1 MEIERR
7 AVKSSKC
14 DEHTGIS
21 NAPATST
28 RSIEVSEINFTET
41 GSKDQNKRSANIE
54 TVPTAGNTKKLQQN
68 PIGGSNV
75 KTMKKSEG
83 VLDSSPK
90 SEVALPKALNVNAD
104 TGINDEN
111 DKSSKSFSTTVKAP
125 QTANLNKNLTEDNTK
140 NTDKDGAAAIVSNRG
155 GNSKVLNTLVSVD
168 DSLDADEDDGSQ
180 KDIVSIGDDD
190 AVNSISP
197 STQSQTPPP
206 NQQTTKKATNASI
219 VAAMGVA
226 ASVVVAAAGISAAIP
241 DTILSPPKSETQT
254 DDANTATSSSSPA
267 SDSQLSPMT
276 ASVSATGTTAL
287 TPTTPPEA
295 PDIAATATA
304 DKVTSAATSTG
315 STPSKAASKRA
326 ASGSAASG
334 GDSSNVVG
342 KRVVQPINVVA
353 NGTMPKSSG
362 KPQMSAMNKK
372 LKEKTT
378 RTPRQRKQKSI
389 VPIYESEISDN
400 KTGIKLCIKKSDS
413 SGNLVASAGAPT
425 PPITGKSTSTSAT
438 NAPKQTRKRSRKSKS
453 KAKVDSDESEY
464 EVTPGKRGKNR
475 GGNGERQKKV
485 SFTSVEEQGEKHR
498 ASIEQGDWGARIPQE
513 ILYKI
518 FAILIDREGSLPT
531 LCRLGRVCTL
541 WRNVSLTPS
550 LWKSMDLSTW
560 IKDKYRTELKLKWF
574 VDNRCSECT
583 ELNVANWKMSD
594 INCFLNKLTVGCPN
608 LTSIT
613 LSGWKGLTSD
623 HLAYLTENMQK
634 LERIDLS
641 SINVEINAS
650 KSAVGPQSL
659 CSALKTMNG
668 RLTHLY
674 LAHNRLAGIPHVIK
688 TLASDCPNLVNLD
701 LSNVTTQAISHSII
715 HIEKLQHGC
724 PKLKVLRVTN
734 SHVLWSNATLQ
745 ETMDSP
751 GFPDLEELSVA
762 ALSEESR
769 ILGDDH
775 LQRILK
781 SSSKLKLLDVRGCAR
796 LTHESLIR
804 LPAWDIKHLFLSFC
818 SVTRDVGSGLE
829 LIASKWAHSLIELD
843 LAWANVQQPLDNAL
857 RALAE
862 KGSESPLAHLNLCG
876 SSVSD
881 EAVKEIL
888 ANCAHMSSINLSS
901 CRGLPR
907 GVKRLIQGQQELQEL
922 REVLKVQMKVKLPAQ
937 MKQEQEEEERRQRA
951 EQSGAS
957 AVDGDSGGGGGG
969 GGDDGGGAKIQS
981 N

>member
-1 MEIERR
+1 MEVENRPVEQPKCSGDAGMSNLSASSTGIPEIES
-7 AVKSSKC
+7 VENSNKYQNSKSTNNKF
-14 DEHTGIS
+14 ELTAENAKKIQNNPATVS
-21 NAPATST
+21 NANNTDKS
-28 RSIEVSEINFTET
+28 
-41 GSKDQNKRSANIE
+41 
-54 TVPTAGNTKKLQQN
+54 GNTLDASLN
-68 PIGGSNV
+68 P
-75 KTMKKSEG
+75 
-83 VLDSSPK
+83 
-90 SEVALPKALNVNAD
+90 EVALSKVVNACA
-104 TGINDEN
+104 TTETISEN
-111 DKSSKSFSTTVKAP
+111 DKSSTSTNKLDGTQLSSTIKKA
-125 QTANLNKNLTEDNTK
+125 LVDDN
-140 NTDKDGAAAIVSNRG
+140 DGTTTIESNAEN
-155 GNSKVLNTLVSVD
+155 NSKDNNSSLPLD
-168 DSLDADEDDGSQ
+168 DSQDDDEDDESQ
-180 KDIVSIGDDD
+180 KEVASTADDD
-190 AVNSISP
+190 IDNSLSP

-206 NQQTTKKATNASI
+206 KLQVTAKATNASV

-226 ASVVVAAAGISAAIP
+226 ASIVVADAGISAAIP

-276 ASVSATGTTAL
+276 ASVSATAL
-287 TPTTPPEA
+287 TPTKQPEA
-295 PDIAATATA
+295 SDIATTVDTGKLNIARSKSSKIATKRVASSKLPS
-304 DKVTSAATSTG
+304 DDGG
-315 STPSKAASKRA
+315 SSV
-326 ASGSAASG
+326 G
-334 GDSSNVVG
+334 G

-353 NGTMPKSSG
+353 NGTIPKSSG

-378 RTPRQRKQKSI
+378 RAPRQRKQKST

-413 SGNLVASAGAPT
+413 SGNLAASTGALT
-425 PPITGKSTSTSAT
+425 PPVTGKSTSTPAT
-438 NAPKQTRKRSRKSKS
+438 INAPKQTRKRSRKSKS
-453 KAKVDSDESEY
+453 KAKVDSDESEF
-464 EVTPGKRGKNR
+464 ELTSVKRGKNR
-475 GGNGERQKKV
+475 AGNSERQKKV
-485 SFTSVEEQGEKHR
+485 SFTGIEEQGEKHR
-498 ASIEQGDWGARIPQE
+498 ATIEQGDWGARIPPE
-513 ILYKI
+513 LLFKI
-518 FAILIDREGSLPT
+518 FEILIDREGCLPT
-531 LCRLGRVCTL
+531 LCRLARVCTL

-594 INCFLNKLTVGCPN
+594 INCFLNKLAVGCPN
-608 LTSIT
+608 LISIT
-613 LSGWKGLTSD
+613 LSGWKGFTSGQ
-623 HLAYLTENMQK
+623 LAYLTENMQK
-634 LERIDLS
+634 LQRLDLS
-641 SINVEINAS
+641 SINVEMNAS

-659 CSALKTMNG
+659 CIALRTMNS

-674 LAHNRLAGIPHVIK
+674 LAHNRLAGIPQIVS
-688 TLASDCPNLVNLD
+688 TLATHCPNLVNLD
-701 LSNVTTQAISHSII
+701 LSNVNTQATSHGIF

-734 SHVLWSNATLQ
+734 SHITWSNATLQ

-751 GFPDLEELSVA
+751 GFPELEELSVA
-762 ALSEESR
+762 ALTDECR
-769 ILGDDH
+769 VFGDDH

-781 SSSKLKLLDVRGCAR
+781 TSSKLKLLDVRGCAR

-907 GVKRLIQGQQELQEL
+907 GVKRLMQGQQELQEL

-937 MKQEQEEEERRQRA
+937 IKLEQEEEERRQRA
-951 EQSGAS
+951 QQCGAS
-957 AVDGDSGGGGGG
+957 ADGDNGGGVGGEGDGGGGN
-969 GGDDGGGAKIQS
+969 I
-981 N
+981 

>member
-1 MEIERR
+1 MEVEKRQLETSNCGVDVGTTNVSRMSKDSADTSETEVEENINKTPNHKEGTPMK
-7 AVKSSKC
+7 AVHNSVTKTTEE
-14 DEHTGIS
+14 DS
-21 NAPATST
+21 NKNENATDVT
-28 RSIEVSEINFTET
+28 AKQAEELLLKVTET
-41 GSKDQNKRSANIE
+41 NERTKSENIE
-54 TVPTAGNTKKLQQN
+54 ESNESMDKNGPTFKE
-68 PIGGSNV
+68 S
-75 KTMKKSEG
+75 KSEENSN
-83 VLDSSPK
+83 D
-90 SEVALPKALNVNAD
+90 LN
-104 TGINDEN
+104 E
-111 DKSSKSFSTTVKAP
+111 
-125 QTANLNKNLTEDNTK
+125 L
-140 NTDKDGAAAIVSNRG
+140 
-155 GNSKVLNTLVSVD
+155 D
-168 DSLDADEDDGSQ
+168 DSQDAAEDDDESQ
-180 KDIVSIGDDD
+180 KGDVSTADDD
-190 AVNSISP
+190 NSLSP
-197 STQSQTPPP
+197 STQSQTPPLRD
-206 NQQTTKKATNASI
+206 TTNATSSASI
-219 VAAMGVA
+219 AAAMGVA
-226 ASVVVAAAGISAAIP
+226 ASVVVAAAGIRAAIP

-267 SDSQLSPMT
+267 SDSQLSPMIT
-276 ASVSATGTTAL
+276 EASIGSSAAL
-287 TPTTPPEA
+287 TPTTPPEL
-295 PDIAATATA
+295 PEIAATGLSANVSNMVNCVGSSPTKTATKRGANPIDA
-304 DKVTSAATSTG
+304 DAE
-315 STPSKAASKRA
+315 
-326 ASGSAASG
+326 G
-334 GDSSNVVG
+334 GG
-342 KRVVQPINVVA
+342 KRVIQPINLVA
-353 NGTMPKSSG
+353 NGTIPKSSG
-362 KPQMSAMNKK
+362 KPLMSAMNKK
-372 LKEKTT
+372 LKEKPT
-378 RTPRQRKQKSI
+378 RAPRQRKQKSTL
-389 VPIYESEISDN
+389 PMYESEISDN

-413 SGNLVASAGAPT
+413 TGNLSGTTGILAPT
-425 PPITGKSTSTSAT
+425 VTAKVVETTTTAI
-438 NAPKQTRKRSRKSKS
+438 APKQTRKRSRKAKS
-453 KAKVDSDESEY
+453 KVRLDDDESEP
-464 EVTPGKRGKNR
+464 EVTTGKRGKNR
-475 GGNGERQKKV
+475 ASNAERQKKV
-485 SFTSVEEQGEKHR
+485 SFSGIEEQGEKHR

-513 ILYKI
+513 ILFKI
-518 FAILIDREGSLPT
+518 FEILIDREGCLPT

-541 WRNVSLTPS
+541 WRNVALTPS

-594 INCFLNKLTVGCPN
+594 INCFLNKLAIGCPN

-613 LSGWKGLTSD
+613 LSGWKGFTSD

-634 LERIDLS
+634 LQRLDLS
-641 SINVEINAS
+641 SVNSEMNAS

-659 CSALKTMNG
+659 CNALQTMNS

-674 LAHNRLAGIPHVIK
+674 LAHNRLAGIPQIVA
-688 TLASDCPNLVNLD
+688 TLATHCPNLVNLD
-701 LSNVTTQAISHSII
+701 LSNVTTQATSHGIF

-734 SHVLWSNATLQ
+734 SHITWGNATLQ

-751 GFPDLEELSVA
+751 GFPELEELSVA
-762 ALSEESR
+762 ALTDECR
-769 ILGDDH
+769 VIGDDQ

-781 SSSKLKLLDVRGCAR
+781 TSSKLKLLDVRGCAR

-881 EAVKEIL
+881 DAVKEIL

-907 GVKRLIQGQQELQEL
+907 GVKRLMQGQQELQEL

-937 MKQEQEEEERRQRA
+937 IKQEKEEEERRQRA
-951 EQSGAS
+951 AQSGSSTDA
-957 AVDGDSGGGGGG
+957 DSGGGG
-969 GGDDGGGAKIQS
+969 DGGGNFQS